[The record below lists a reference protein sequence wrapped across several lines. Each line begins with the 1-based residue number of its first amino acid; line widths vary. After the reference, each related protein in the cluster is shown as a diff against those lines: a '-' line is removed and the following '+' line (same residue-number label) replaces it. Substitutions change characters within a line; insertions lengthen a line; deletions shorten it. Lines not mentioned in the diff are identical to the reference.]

1 MAGLSR
7 GSTFTGSEDLSKDPV
22 MIKGIDNFLRDLAKT
37 YPDFNKE
44 ARKAGEHVA
53 ELLVVAAKFEAASVE
68 RNRQAMEVMKGMRAQ
83 RDRIPIIKLDEKSA
97 FQSKSRKF
105 SSSYS
110 IKTRRRVKRKVT
122 RGDVFFGAEFGGGK
136 YGSSNR
142 TSAGARSRAT
152 RIDSQGNRVAS
163 DGLRK
168 GGGRTTQFLPHRGQK
183 GYFFW
188 PAVRKNKDNIAKV
201 YLDAIDEVLK
211 GLEDKA

>member
-7 GSTFTGSEDLSKDPV
+7 GSTFTGTEDLSKDPV

-44 ARKAGEHVA
+44 ARKAGERVA

-83 RDRIPIIKLDEKSA
+83 RDRIPIIKLQENSA
-97 FQSKSRKF
+97 FQSHSRKF
-105 SSSYS
+105 TSSYS

-152 RIDSQGNRVAS
+152 TMVDGKRVAS

-188 PAVRKNKDNIAKV
+188 PAVRKNKDNIARV
-201 YLDAIDEVLK
+201 YLAAIDEVLK

>member
-7 GSTFTGSEDLSKDPV
+7 GSTFIGSEDLSKNPV

-37 YPDFNKE
+37 KPGFDKE
-44 ARKAGEHVA
+44 ARKAGERVA

-105 SSSYS
+105 TSSYN

-122 RGDVFFGAEFGGGK
+122 RGDVFFGAEFGGGR
-136 YGSSNR
+136 YGSSNK

-152 RIDSQGNRVAS
+152 KMVNGERVAS
-163 DGLRK
+163 DGYRK

-188 PAVRKNKDNIAKV
+188 PAVRKNKDNIARV

-211 GLEDKA
+211 GLEDKS

>member
-7 GSTFTGSEDLSKDPV
+7 SGTFTGVEDLSKSPV
-22 MIKGIDNFLRDLAKT
+22 LIKGIDNFLRDLAKT

-44 ARKAGEHVA
+44 ARKAGERVA

-105 SSSYS
+105 TGSYN

-142 TSAGARSRAT
+142 TSAGAKSRAG
-152 RIDSQGNRVAS
+152 SEEF
-163 DGLRK
+163 RK

-188 PAVRKNKDNIAKV
+188 PAVRKNKDNIARV

>member
-7 GSTFTGSEDLSKDPV
+7 GGTFTGSEDLSKDPV

-44 ARKAGEHVA
+44 ARKAGERVA
-53 ELLVVAAKFEAASVE
+53 ELLVVAAKFEAASVQ

-83 RDRIPIIKLDEKSA
+83 RDRIPIIKLDDKSA

-110 IKTRRRVKRKVT
+110 IKTQRRVKRKVT

-136 YGSSNR
+136 HGSSNR
-142 TSAGARSRAT
+142 TSAGVRSRAT
-152 RIDSQGNRVAS
+152 RVDSQGNRVAS

-168 GGGRTTQFLPHRGQK
+168 GGGRTTQFLRHRGQS

-188 PAVRKNKDNIAKV
+188 PAVRKNKDNIARV

>member
-7 GSTFTGSEDLSKDPV
+7 GSTFISMNEPALINDLTD
-22 MIKGIDNFLRDLAKT
+22 FLRDLAQT

-44 ARKAGEHVA
+44 ARKASEQVA

-83 RDRIPIIKLDEKSA
+83 RDRIPTIKLQENSA

-105 SSSYS
+105 SSSYN
-110 IKTRRRVKRKVT
+110 IKTQRRVKRKVT
-122 RGDVFFGAEFGGGK
+122 RGDVFFGAEYGGGK
-136 YGSSNR
+136 HGSSNR
-142 TSAGARSRAT
+142 TVAGARSRAT

-163 DGLRK
+163 DGYRK
-168 GGGRTTQFLPHRGQK
+168 GGGRTTQFLRHRGQS

-188 PAVRKNKDNIAKV
+188 PTVRKHKGDIARV
-201 YLDAIDEVLK
+201 YLDAIDRVVEGLK
-211 GLEDKA
+211 DRS